1 VPKGASFLK
10 EYKVLSI
17 KDKWLLGRPD
27 EAGLTRLLNEEA
39 ERGWRVIAIC
49 TDRVWGIGRHRD
61 RLVAILER
69 ERL

>member
-1 VPKGASFLK
+1 MK
-10 EYKVLSI
+10 EYKALSV
-17 KDKWLLGRPD
+17 KDNWLWGRLD
-27 EAGLTRLLNEEA
+27 AEALTQLLNGEA
-39 ERGWRVIAIC
+39 ERGWRVIAVC